1 MKIDIKDNSNES
13 SLKLCEYPADCE
25 YFGEENNE
33 NDLKIFIHNITL
45 EEVDEYLSGDLNN
58 EQGGVLLGEICV
70 NKEGKKFILIN
81 DLIIAKHSN
90 SSLSRLTFTHE
101 TWDYINEV
109 REKDFPEKKI
119 LGWFHSHPGHTVFL
133 SNFDIFIQENFFNMY
148 YMVAYVFDPTIKD
161 RGFFLW
167 RDDKI
172 VKSGGYFKYGLIIN
186 EDFNGIIKMK
196 SVDDLI
202 KKNNPEIIKKK
213 NTEFKGAATI
223 ALLLLTLLILLFM
236 IYNIYEIK
244 QKALLKD
251 EYLKDLNDIKSENK
265 KLAERLNDLIIETEM
280 KKNTSAGSD
289 NLKTPE
295 ITANEI
301 SSPGNTEH
309 NSEISSGSQV
319 NNNSE
324 ETKRET
330 KEVTKHETINT
341 NTTVTKYKVKSGDT
355 LEKISNQFYKSR
367 AGIELLMKFNNI
379 KNKADIK
386 IGQELD
392 IPDMEQ

>member
-1 MKIDIKDNSNES
+1 MRIDIKDNSNES
-13 SLKLCEYPADCE
+13 SLKLCEYPTDCE
-25 YFGEENNE
+25 YSGEENNE
-33 NDLKIFIHNITL
+33 NDLKIFIHTITL

-58 EQGGVLLGEICV
+58 EQGGVLLGEICI

-167 RDDKI
+167 RNDKI
-172 VKSGGYFKYGLIIN
+172 VKSGGYFKYGLIVN

-202 KKNNPEIIKKK
+202 KKKSPEIIKKK
-213 NTEFKGAATI
+213 NTEFKSAATI
-223 ALLLLTLLILLFM
+223 GLLLLTLLILLFM

-280 KKNTSAGSD
+280 KKSISAGSN
-289 NLKTPE
+289 NLKTSE
-295 ITANEI
+295 IAANEI
-301 SSPGNTEH
+301 SSSGNTEH
-309 NSEISSGSQV
+309 NTVNSSGSQI

-324 ETKRET
+324 ESNHET
-330 KEVTKHETINT
+330 KQEIITT

-392 IPDMEQ
+392 IPAMEQ

>member
-13 SLKLCEYPADCE
+13 SFRLCEYPSECE
-25 YFGEENNE
+25 YFGEEKNE
-33 NDLKIFIHNITL
+33 NDLKIIIHQDTL
-45 EEVDEYLSGDLNN
+45 EEVDDYLSGDLNN
-58 EQGGVLLGEICV
+58 EQGGVLLGEICT

-167 RDDKI
+167 RDKKI
-172 VKSGGYFKYGLIIN
+172 VKSEGYYIYGVKTNN
-186 EDFNGIIKMK
+186 EYNEIIKMS
-196 SVDDLI
+196 SVDDLV
-202 KKNNPEIIKKK
+202 KNNKPDPIEKKK
-213 NTEFKGAATI
+213 TEYKGTATI
-223 ALLLLTLLILLFM
+223 GLLLLTLLILLFM

-251 EYLKDLNDIKSENK
+251 EYVKDLNDIRNENK
-265 KLAERLNDLIIETEM
+265 KLTERLNDLIIETEM
-280 KKNTSAGSD
+280 KKNILADKNISKTSEVS
-289 NLKTPE
+289 
-295 ITANEI
+295 
-301 SSPGNTEH
+301 
-309 NSEISSGSQV
+309 NSEISGSGSTELNTDKSSTGNV
-319 NNNSE
+319 NNNSAE
-324 ETKRET
+324 NTKQEI
-330 KEVTKHETINT
+330 KNT
-341 NTTVTKYKVKSGDT
+341 GDSVAKYKVKIGDT

-367 AGIELLMKFNNI
+367 AGIDLLMKHNNI

-386 IGQELD
+386 IGQELE
-392 IPDMEQ
+392 IPAMEQ

>member
-1 MKIDIKDNSNES
+1 MRIDIKDNSNES
-13 SLKLCEYPADCE
+13 SLKLCEYPTDCE
-25 YFGEENNE
+25 YSGEKNNE
-33 NDLKIFIHNITL
+33 NDLKIFIHTITL

-58 EQGGVLLGEICV
+58 EQGGVLLGEICI

-167 RDDKI
+167 RNDKI

-202 KKNNPEIIKKK
+202 KKKSPEIIKKK
-213 NTEFKGAATI
+213 NTEFKSAATI
-223 ALLLLTLLILLFM
+223 GLLLLTLLILLFM

-280 KKNTSAGSD
+280 KKSISAGSN
-289 NLKTPE
+289 NLKTSE
-295 ITANEI
+295 IAANEI
-301 SSPGNTEH
+301 SSSGNTEH
-309 NSEISSGSQV
+309 NTVNSSGSQI

-324 ETKRET
+324 ETNHET
-330 KEVTKHETINT
+330 KQEIITT

-392 IPDMEQ
+392 IPAMEQ

>member
-13 SLKLCEYPADCE
+13 SLKLCEYPSDCE
-25 YFGEENNE
+25 YCGEENNE
-33 NDLKIFIHNITL
+33 NDLRIFIHSITL

-70 NKEGKKFILIN
+70 NKEGRKFILIN

-167 RDDKI
+167 RNNKI
-172 VKSGGYFKYGLIIN
+172 VKSGGYYKYGLLMN
-186 EDFNGIIKMK
+186 DDFSGIIKMN
-196 SVDDLI
+196 SVEDLI
-202 KKNNPEIIKKK
+202 RKSNPGTFNKR

-223 ALLLLTLLILLFM
+223 GLLLLTLLILLFM

-251 EYLKDLNDIKSENK
+251 EYLKDLNDIRNENK
-265 KLAERLNDLIIETEM
+265 KLAERLNDLVIETEM
-280 KKNTSAGSD
+280 KKNISTGSN
-289 NLKTPE
+289 NLNSSE
-295 ITANEI
+295 IAANEI
-301 SSPGNTEH
+301 SSSGNSDH
-309 NSEISSGSQV
+309 NSEISSSSQV
-319 NNNSE
+319 NNNSAE
-324 ETKRET
+324 
-330 KEVTKHETINT
+330 TKHETVTPNT
-341 NTTVTKYKVKSGDT
+341 PVSKYKVKSGDT
-355 LEKISNQFYKSR
+355 LEKISNLFYKSR
-367 AGIELLMKFNNI
+367 AGIELLMRTNNI

-386 IGQELD
+386 IGQELE
-392 IPDMEQ
+392 IPAMEQ

>member
-13 SLKLCEYPADCE
+13 SLKLCEYPSDCE
-25 YFGEENNE
+25 YCGKENNE
-33 NDLKIFIHNITL
+33 NDLRIFIHSITL

-167 RDDKI
+167 RNNKI
-172 VKSGGYFKYGLIIN
+172 VKSGGYYKYGLLMN
-186 EDFNGIIKMK
+186 DDFSGIIKMN
-196 SVDDLI
+196 SVEDLI
-202 KKNNPEIIKKK
+202 RKSNPGTFNKR

-223 ALLLLTLLILLFM
+223 GLLLLTLLILLFM

-251 EYLKDLNDIKSENK
+251 EYLKDLNDIRNENK
-265 KLAERLNDLIIETEM
+265 KLAERLNDLVIETEM
-280 KKNTSAGSD
+280 KKNISTGSN
-289 NLKTPE
+289 NLNSSE
-295 ITANEI
+295 IAANEI
-301 SSPGNTEH
+301 SSSGNSDH
-309 NSEISSGSQV
+309 NSEISSSSQV
-319 NNNSE
+319 NNNSAE
-324 ETKRET
+324 
-330 KEVTKHETINT
+330 TKHETVTPNT
-341 NTTVTKYKVKSGDT
+341 PVSKYKVKSGDT
-355 LEKISNQFYKSR
+355 LEKISNLFYKSR
-367 AGIELLMKFNNI
+367 AGIELLMRTNNI

-386 IGQELD
+386 IGQELE
-392 IPDMEQ
+392 IPAMEQ

>member
-13 SLKLCEYPADCE
+13 SLKLCEYPSDCE
-25 YFGEENNE
+25 YCGKENNE
-33 NDLKIFIHNITL
+33 NDLRIFIHSITL

-70 NKEGKKFILIN
+70 NKEGRKFILIN

-167 RDDKI
+167 RNNKI
-172 VKSGGYFKYGLIIN
+172 VKSGGYYKYGLLMN
-186 EDFNGIIKMK
+186 DDFSGIIKMN
-196 SVDDLI
+196 SVEDLI
-202 KKNNPEIIKKK
+202 RKSNPGTFNKR

-223 ALLLLTLLILLFM
+223 GLLLLTLLILLFM

-251 EYLKDLNDIKSENK
+251 EYLKDLNDIRNENK
-265 KLAERLNDLIIETEM
+265 KLAERLNDLVIETEM
-280 KKNTSAGSD
+280 KKNISTGSNNLNSSEIAG
-289 NLKTPE
+289 
-295 ITANEI
+295 NEI
-301 SSPGNTEH
+301 SSSGNSDH
-309 NSEISSGSQV
+309 NSEISSSSQV
-319 NNNSE
+319 NNNSAE
-324 ETKRET
+324 
-330 KEVTKHETINT
+330 TKHETVTPNT
-341 NTTVTKYKVKSGDT
+341 PVSKYKVKSGDT
-355 LEKISNQFYKSR
+355 LEKISNLFYKSR
-367 AGIELLMKFNNI
+367 AGIELLMRTNNI

-386 IGQELD
+386 IGQELE
-392 IPDMEQ
+392 IPAMEQ

>member
-13 SLKLCEYPADCE
+13 SLKLCEYPSDCE
-25 YFGEENNE
+25 YCGKENNE
-33 NDLKIFIHNITL
+33 NDLRIFIHSITL

-70 NKEGKKFILIN
+70 NKEGRKFILIN

-167 RDDKI
+167 RNNKI
-172 VKSGGYFKYGLIIN
+172 VKSGGYYKYGLLMN
-186 EDFNGIIKMK
+186 DDFSGIIKMN
-196 SVDDLI
+196 SVEDLI
-202 KKNNPEIIKKK
+202 RKSNPGTFNKR

-223 ALLLLTLLILLFM
+223 GLLLLTLLILLFM

-251 EYLKDLNDIKSENK
+251 EYLKDLNDIRNENK
-265 KLAERLNDLIIETEM
+265 KLAERLNDLVIETEM
-280 KKNTSAGSD
+280 KKNISTGSN
-289 NLKTPE
+289 NLNSSE
-295 ITANEI
+295 IAANEI
-301 SSPGNTEH
+301 SSSGNSDH
-309 NSEISSGSQV
+309 NSEISSSSQV
-319 NNNSE
+319 NNNSAE
-324 ETKRET
+324 
-330 KEVTKHETINT
+330 TKHETVTPNT
-341 NTTVTKYKVKSGDT
+341 PVSKYKVKSGDT
-355 LEKISNQFYKSR
+355 LEKISNLFYKSR
-367 AGIELLMKFNNI
+367 AGIELLMRTNNI

-386 IGQELD
+386 IGQELE
-392 IPDMEQ
+392 IPAMEQ